1 MWPVIKKNTVHK
13 NRSWITLVLQLAGR
27 DFTGAIIGVF
37 KELKDNISLMS
48 EQMKNLRNKIRNE
61 NHRF

>member
-1 MWPVIKKNTVHK
+1 MWPIIKKNTVHK
-13 NRSWITLVLQLAGR
+13 NRSWITLVLQLAG
-27 DFTGAIIGVF
+27 DFRAAIIGGF
-37 KELKDNISLMS
+37 KELKDDISLMS